1 MNKFFPRTLIAAAL
15 ALPALAFSQAVPI
28 QFDGDGLG
36 GAAAISVDLLDWAP
50 GNALSV
56 GGNPAGGLAIGQ
68 VQTLLYQA
76 NLSITSLGGG
86 APNYTNCVALCFKA
100 VAGFQE
106 RVTGLAV
113 VGPNTA
119 VTFELASAPARSL
132 TNFFYIYAGNAATFG
147 NNLSGANF
155 AAGTLVMSGYV
166 TALVTGNY
174 LQTGDN
180 LRDAPDPLAGTP
192 NRFDNFG
199 GDNYGGTSTIVG
211 GGATDI
217 NVTIDFA
224 DANIFPG
231 FNLSNLFFSF
241 FNNSQVT
248 PFNQVDPSAAFSLT
262 GLVSANQLANI
273 GSVNGLRDPN
283 NNRNF
288 QLQADANQS
297 FQVVAQKIPEPGSL
311 ALVGLALAGLGF
323 AGRRAQ
329 KKA

>member
-1 MNKFFPRTLIAAAL
+1 MNNFFPRTLIAAAL

-28 QFDGDGLG
+28 LFDGDGAG

-56 GGNPAGGLAIGQ
+56 GGNPAAGLAVGQ

-86 APNYTNCVALCFKA
+86 APNYTNCAVLCFKA

-106 RVTGLAV
+106 IVTGLNV

-119 VTFELASAPARSL
+119 VTFGLASTPAL
-132 TNFFYIYAGNAATFG
+132 TATNFFYIYAGNAATFG
-147 NNLSGANF
+147 NNLTGGNF
-155 AAGTLVMSGYV
+155 TAGTLVMSGFV
-166 TALVTGNY
+166 TALVSGNY
-174 LQTGDN
+174 IQTGDN
-180 LRDAPDPLAGTP
+180 IRHDPTDPLVGTP
-192 NRFDNFG
+192 NRFDNFNA
-199 GDNYGGTSTIVG
+199 DNYIGTSTIVG

-217 NVTIDFA
+217 NVTINFA

-231 FNLSNLFFSF
+231 FNLGNLFFSF

-248 PFNQVDPSAAFSLT
+248 PFNQVDPSAAFSLNGT
-262 GLVSANQLANI
+262 TSANQLANI
-273 GSVNGLRDPN
+273 GSVNGLRDRV
-283 NNRNF
+283 NRNF

-297 FQVVAQKIPEPGSL
+297 FRIVQVPEPASL
-311 ALVGLALAGLGF
+311 ALVGLALGALGF
-323 AGRRAQ
+323 VGRRSA
-329 KKA
+329 KKS